1 MTVIAKY
8 SDYSVQ
14 SIEYFIDAI
23 KDELALRDISGLTR
37 NTIQK
42 INVTKQ
48 HPLVTL
54 MDSSINPNKNLE
66 DTRSSILPAISVTP
80 GNQAEEAAT
89 MGKSYQPFTIDDDWI
104 TEFKEIA
111 NKTQKE
117 ILKDGLITVD
127 QANAIMT
134 EYRRGQGVMRC
145 QKHMWGWNE
154 EINVSLWSDSPDV
167 DVVIATLLDSI
178 FSEIAMG
185 TVGDNSALKNM
196 KYKPTKGLTNFNFG
210 RVLFGTEYN
219 LTFFNTYHNY
229 TIFTED
235 LISGHD
241 LQGTFTVPGSTET
254 WQTPTE

>member
-1 MTVIAKY
+1 
-8 SDYSVQ
+8 
-14 SIEYFIDAI
+14 
-23 KDELALRDISGLTR
+23 
-37 NTIQK
+37 
-42 INVTKQ
+42 
-48 HPLVTL
+48 
-54 MDSSINPNKNLE
+54 
-66 DTRSSILPAISVTP
+66 
-80 GNQAEEAAT
+80 
-89 MGKSYQPFTIDDDWI
+89 
-104 TEFKEIA
+104 
-111 NKTQKE
+111 
-117 ILKDGLITVD
+117 
-127 QANAIMT
+127 MT

-154 EINVSLWSDSPDV
+154 EINISLWSNTPDV
-167 DVVIATLLDSI
+167 DVVMATLLDSI
-178 FSEIAMG
+178 LAEIAMG

-196 KYKPTKGLTNFNFG
+196 KYRPTKGLTNFNFG